1 MSAYN
6 SRSSSPLYRLV
17 QAATSIG
24 LLCFLVA
31 GYLGLRALIYNQI
44 NAIPPALTTGA
55 SIAALV
61 GAPLGLV
68 YLVVGPQRLY
78 RIRIDWISIQ
88 LGILVGGLLYGV
100 YNFIIPFNAQMAN
113 MEAGR
118 RFLQGGIDGMF
129 IGALAGA
136 LVIFVNGRRV
146 RLHRAGL
153 TRYIT
158 LYLVVLTILWGG
170 ILVNRLGGVFSLA
183 WIVVVMVLL
192 IAARIVFW
200 NFGGKPVDD
209 ET

>member
-1 MSAYN
+1 MSFYN
-6 SRSSSPLYRLV
+6 SPSSNPLYRLV

-44 NAIPPALTTGA
+44 NAIPPALTTGV
-55 SIAALV
+55 SIAAII

-68 YLVVGPQRLY
+68 YLIVGPRRLY

-88 LGILVGGLLYGV
+88 LGILVGGLLYGI

-129 IGALAGA
+129 IGAVAGA

-153 TRYIT
+153 MRYIV

-170 ILVNRLGGVFSLA
+170 ILVNRLGGVFNFA
-183 WIVVVMVLL
+183 WIVVVTVLL
-192 IAARIVFW
+192 IVARVIFW
-200 NFGGKPVDD
+200 NFGGKPLED
-209 ET
+209 

>member
-1 MSAYN
+1 MSVYN
-6 SRSSSPLYRLV
+6 SPSSNPLYRLV

-31 GYLGLRALIYNQI
+31 GYLGLRALIRNQI
-44 NAIPPALTTGA
+44 NDIPPAMLNGA
-55 SIAALV
+55 SVAAIV

-68 YLVVGPQRLY
+68 YLVVGPRRLY
-78 RIRIDWISIQ
+78 RIRIDWMSIQ

-129 IGALAGA
+129 IGAVAGA

-153 TRYIT
+153 TRYVV

-170 ILVNRLGGVFSLA
+170 VLINRLGGIFNLA
-183 WIVVVMVLL
+183 WIVAVGVLL
-192 IAARIVFW
+192 VAARIVFW
-200 NFGGKPVDD
+200 NFGGKPHD
-209 ET
+209 EDE

>member
-1 MSAYN
+1 MYN
-6 SRSSSPLYRLV
+6 SPSSNPLYRLV

-55 SIAALV
+55 SIAAV
-61 GAPLGLV
+61 IGVPLGLV
-68 YLVVGPQRLY
+68 YLVVGPRRLY

-88 LGILVGGLLYGV
+88 LGIVVGGLLYGI
-100 YNFIIPFNAQMAN
+100 YNFITPFNAQMAN
-113 MEAGR
+113 MEPVR
-118 RFLQGGIDGMF
+118 RFLQGGIDGLF
-129 IGALAGA
+129 IGAVAGT
-136 LVIFVNGRRV
+136 LMIFVNGRRV

-153 TRYIT
+153 TRYVT

-170 ILVNRLGGVFSLA
+170 ILVNRLGGIFNLA
-183 WIVVVMVLL
+183 WILVVMVLL
-192 IAARIVFW
+192 VAARIIFW
-200 NFGGKPVDD
+200 NFGGKPLDD